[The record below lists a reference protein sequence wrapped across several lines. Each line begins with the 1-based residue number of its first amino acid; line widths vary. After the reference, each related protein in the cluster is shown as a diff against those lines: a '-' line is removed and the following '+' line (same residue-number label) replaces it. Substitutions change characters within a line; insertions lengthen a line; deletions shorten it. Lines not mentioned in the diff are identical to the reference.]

1 MKIAGS
7 DPFFLISLYFTDCSN
22 CYGQIVA
29 ALADCNNENWL
40 QCIQDIL
47 GAGNPCIECVCEI
60 IDDICH
66 IFGCDLNCHPT
77 TANPINK

>member
-1 MKIAGS
+1 MPTFVYLIECS
-7 DPFFLISLYFTDCSN
+7 D

-77 TANPINK
+77 TVNPINK